1 MVWVPHFRH
10 TVSCVHWLGLS
21 LFGVFACGN
30 VGNVDTAPTKLGGAT
45 AVSTGLMMSCA
56 VRRDG
61 TVLCWGFSS
70 GAYSDPGSTL
80 NSPLAIDV
88 YGITGATAVSVGR
101 GFCALLADGTVR
113 CRGATD
119 PPGITSVAA
128 LSSGYSHDCA
138 LLEVGTIQCWGANDY
153 GQLGV
158 GTAAESDVLPSTV
171 LGITDAAGVSAG
183 YNETCAA
190 LADGTV
196 RCWGVNSYGQLGDGT
211 TTDSSVPVT
220 VLGLTDAVAACT
232 GDGHSCARLRDGSVQ
247 CWGANSFGQLGNG
260 TTTDSTVPV
269 VVAGITNATTITC
282 GDSHTC
288 VLLNDGSIQCWGAD
302 GGGGGGIEV
311 IGALGNP
318 TVTGDC
324 KWDLTPHIPNFPY
337 PSMSVE
343 TTCTPIPVQVS
354 GINNAVTVAAGYYT
368 TCAVLTDGS
377 VQCWGDNLDG
387 QLGNGSTSN
396 SILPVTVMAKF
407 GQ

>member
-1 MVWVPHFRH
+1 
-10 TVSCVHWLGLS
+10 
-21 LFGVFACGN
+21 
-30 VGNVDTAPTKLGGAT
+30 
-45 AVSTGLMMSCA
+45 
-56 VRRDG
+56 
-61 TVLCWGFSS
+61 
-70 GAYSDPGSTL
+70 L
-80 NSPLAIDV
+80 NSPVAIDV

-113 CRGATD
+113 CRGAAD
-119 PPGITSVAA
+119 PPGIISVAA

-138 LLEVGTIQCWGANDY
+138 LLEAGTIQCWGANDN

-158 GTAAESDVLPSTV
+158 GTAAESDVPPSTV

-183 YNETCAA
+183 YNETCAV

-324 KWDLTPHIPNFPY
+324 KWDLTPHIPNPY
-337 PSMSVE
+337 PSMTAE
-343 TTCTPIPVQVS
+343 TTCTPTPVQVS
-354 GINNAVTVAAGYYT
+354 GITNAVTVAAGYYT

-377 VQCWGDNLDG
+377 VQCWGYNLDG
-387 QLGNGSTSN
+387 QLGNGSTSD

>member
-1 MVWVPHFRH
+1 
-10 TVSCVHWLGLS
+10 
-21 LFGVFACGN
+21 
-30 VGNVDTAPTKLGGAT
+30 
-45 AVSTGLMMSCA
+45 

-61 TVLCWGFSS
+61 KVLCWGFNSD
-70 GAYSDPGSTL
+70 AYSDPGNTS

-88 YGITGATAVSVGR
+88 SGISGATAVSVGN
-101 GFCALLADGTVR
+101 GYVCALLADGTVR
-113 CRGATD
+113 CRGVTD
-119 PPGITSVAA
+119 PPGIMAVAA

-138 LLEVGTIQCWGANDY
+138 LLEAGTIQCWGANDY
-153 GQLGV
+153 AQLGV
-158 GTAAESDVLPSTV
+158 GTTAGSDVPPSTV

-183 YNETCAA
+183 YNETCAV

-269 VVAGITNATTITC
+269 VVADITNATTITC
-282 GDSHTC
+282 GDSHAC

-302 GGGGGGIEV
+302 GGGGGGNGV

-324 KWDLTPHIPNFPY
+324 KWDLIPHIPNSPDQ
-337 PSMSVE
+337 SMTAE
-343 TTCTPIPVQVS
+343 TTCTPTPVQVS
-354 GINNAVTVAAGYYT
+354 GITNAVTVAAGYYT

-377 VQCWGDNLDG
+377 VQCWGYNLEG
-387 QLGNGSTSN
+387 QLGNGSTSD